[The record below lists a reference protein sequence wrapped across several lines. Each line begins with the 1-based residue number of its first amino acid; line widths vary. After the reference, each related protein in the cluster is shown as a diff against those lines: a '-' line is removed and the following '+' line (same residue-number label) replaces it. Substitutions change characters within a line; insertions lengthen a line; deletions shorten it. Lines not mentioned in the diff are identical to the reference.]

1 MLVCYKHINAFLT
14 TLIVF
19 LLLQQIAGVFNIFA
33 SNNYPPDYSC
43 IDSLSEADET
53 VSASRTNKEL
63 EKYFADLLG
72 CKDTDITLGSN
83 QFSGN
88 WSQIC
93 SDLQIALVSSC
104 YAIVTPNGTL
114 TLEGDR
120 VLQCV
125 HDSVTLAGNASVL
138 SRLPFSVVVDK
149 LQSLGEI
156 TGCVNTIKW
165 GLIGNVSDLRNI
177 INQLS

>member
-1 MLVCYKHINAFLT
+1 MIVRHKHINVSLT

-19 LLLQQIAGVFNIFA
+19 LLLQQITGVFNISA
-33 SNNYPPDYSC
+33 SNNYSPDYAC
-43 IDSLSEADET
+43 IDPLSEADES
-53 VSASRTNKEL
+53 VSSSRTNKEL
-63 EKYFADLLG
+63 EKYFDDLLG
-72 CKDTDITLGSN
+72 CKDTDATLGSN
-83 QFSGN
+83 LFNGN

-104 YAIVTPNGTL
+104 YAIVSPNGTL

-120 VLQCV
+120 VLKCI

-138 SRLPFSVVVDK
+138 TRFPLSVIVVT

-156 TGCVNTIKW
+156 TGCGNTVKW

>member
-1 MLVCYKHINAFLT
+1 MIVCYKHINAFLT

-19 LLLQQIAGVFNIFA
+19 LVLQQIPGVFNIFA
-33 SNNYPPDYSC
+33 SNNYPPDIAC
-43 IDSLSEADET
+43 IDPLSEADET
-53 VSASRTNKEL
+53 VSAPRTNKEL
-63 EKYFADLLG
+63 EKYFDDLLG
-72 CKDTDITLGSN
+72 CKDSDATLGSKPSN
-83 QFSGN
+83 GN

-104 YAIVTPNGTL
+104 YAIVSPNGTL
-114 TLEGDR
+114 TLEGDH
-120 VLQCV
+120 VLQCI
-125 HDSVTLAGNASVL
+125 HDSVTLAGNALVL
-138 SRLPFSVVVDK
+138 SKLPLSVVVDT

-156 TGCVNTIKW
+156 TGCGNTVKW